1 MPQAVPRFVPV
12 WFLGCTAVA
21 LLTAADV
28 PKAPPPP
35 VTQWT
40 ARPEESA
47 RIARV
52 EAGLAPLE
60 LPGERPRAL
69 SVQRWMELYR
79 IPGLSLAVYDNHA
92 LVWSK
97 TYGVTQAGGREPV
110 TLETLFQAASVS
122 KPVTA
127 MAALRA
133 VEQGRVSLDANVNDA
148 LKSWKVPDNDFTREQ
163 KVTLRRLLSHGAGL
177 TVHGFPGYGAG
188 EPLPTL
194 QQVLDG
200 VKPANTEAVR
210 VDRVPGTENRYSG
223 GGYVVVQRLLMDLA
237 KKPFPQLMKEAV
249 LDPVGMKHS
258 TFAQPLPPALA
269 ARTAAGTRA
278 NGEAV
283 EGRWK
288 VYPELAP
295 AGLWTTPSDLAL
307 LQLEV
312 AKAKAG
318 KSKRVLS
325 QAMAQQ
331 MLTKQSGPYGLGY
344 MLGDAPDRFEHG
356 GWNDGFTA
364 TVMTLGDTGSGV
376 VLMANSDNGP
386 LLFERLIAS
395 IGAEYGWKPLPDHL
409 KSPET
414 TADLLSRVK
423 GADAVI
429 AWARKA
435 KCESG
440 LPPQVLNQVGYGL
453 MMSGKVEDGLRVFEA
468 NAVLFPDDAEAQD
481 GLGMAYLHAGRNAA
495 ALAVFQKRLKADPK
509 NENALRAV
517 QTLSAKP

>member
-21 LLTAADV
+21 LLTAADA
-28 PKAPPPP
+28 PRAAPPPP
-35 VTQWT
+35 VTQWM
-40 ARPEESA
+40 ARPAEST

-52 EAGLAPLE
+52 EASLAPLV
-60 LPGERPRAL
+60 LPGEKPQAL
-69 SVQRWMELYR
+69 SVQRWMDLYR
-79 IPGLSLAVYDNHA
+79 IPGLSVAVYDRHA

-97 TYGVTQAGGREPV
+97 TYGVTQAGGKEPV

-122 KPVTA
+122 KTVTA
-127 MAALRA
+127 LAALRA
-133 VEQGRVSLDANVNDA
+133 VEQGQVSLDANVNDA
-148 LKSWKVPDNDFTREQ
+148 LKCWKVPDNDFTREQ
-163 KVTLRRLLSHGAGL
+163 KVTLRRLLSHSAGL
-177 TVHGFPGYGAG
+177 TVHGFPGYGVG

-194 QQVLDG
+194 QQVLNG
-200 VKPANTEAVR
+200 EKPANTEAVR
-210 VDRVPGTENRYSG
+210 VDMVPGTEARYSG
-223 GGYVVVQRLLMDLA
+223 GGYVVVQQLLMDLT

-258 TFAQPLPPALA
+258 TFEQPLPPALA

-278 NGEAV
+278 SGEAV

-325 QAMAQQ
+325 QAMTRQ

-344 MLGDAPDRFEHG
+344 MVDDAPDRFEHG
-356 GWNDGFTA
+356 GWNDGFTS
-364 TVMTLGDTGSGV
+364 TVVTMGDKGSGV
-376 VLMANSDNGP
+376 VLMANSDNGA

-395 IGAEYGWKPLPDHL
+395 IVTEYGWQPLPDHL
-409 KSPET
+409 KSPEM
-414 TADLLSRVK
+414 TADLLSRTK

-429 AWARKA
+429 AWARKT
-435 KCESG
+435 KGKG
-440 LPPQVLNQVGYGL
+440 LSPQVLNQTGYGM
-453 MMSGKVEDGLRVFEA
+453 MMSGKVEDGLRVFQE
-468 NAVLFPDDAEAQD
+468 NAALFPDDPEAQG
-481 GLGMAYLHAGRNAA
+481 GLGMAYMQAGRKAE
-495 ALAVFQKRLKADPK
+495 ALAVFQKLLKADPK
-509 NENALRAV
+509 NASALEAV
-517 QTLSAKP
+517 KTLSAKP